1 MFYFYQLLPDAVEA
15 LLDGGFGGACD
26 VGDFAE
32 RMTVDVEEE
41 EFAVVVVL
49 EAVDETVEGLVAEVG
64 GFVGEDV
71 VDAFVV
77 FHKEWHALSLAY
89 FLTGDVEGDAR
100 DPCVEVAFAA
110 EGGPSLPEGAGDF
123 LVKVAEV
130 VAAAVGEVEAYL
142 HQGALAVAEHL
153 EEFCLLSLVGFH
165 SVSSPFFVLSIA
177 LVGEISP
184 FVVALYYN

>member
-1 MFYFYQLLPDAVEA
+1 MRRDCSSHRDWRSAKGSSCCAALAKSGRFSLGGYIFIFLLIISILLFYFYQLLPDAVEA

-32 RMTVDVEEE
+32 RMAVDVEEE

-77 FHKEWHALSLAY
+77 FHKEWHAFALAY
-89 FLTGDVEGDAR
+89 FLTGDVEGDAC
-100 DPCVEVAFAA
+100 DP
-110 EGGPSLPEGAGDF
+110 GGG
-123 LVKVAEV
+123 
-130 VAAAVGEVEAYL
+130 
-142 HQGALAVAEHL
+142 GALAPI
-153 EEFCLLSLVGFH
+153 FG
-165 SVSSPFFVLSIA
+165 P
-177 LVGEISP
+177 
-184 FVVALYYN
+184 

>member
-1 MFYFYQLLPDAVEA
+1 MRRDCSSHRDWRSAKTRSSSNASMCDRVIVSSSSSPHCATLSMVLLRGCLFETLLTFLFVSLLIISILLFYFYQLLPDAVEA
-15 LLDGGFGGACD
+15 LLDGCFGGASD

-77 FHKEWHALSLAY
+77 FHKEGHALSLAY
-89 FLTGDVEGDAR
+89 FLTGDVEGDAC
-100 DPCVEVAFAA
+100 DP
-110 EGGPSLPEGAGDF
+110 GGG
-123 LVKVAEV
+123 
-130 VAAAVGEVEAYL
+130 
-142 HQGALAVAEHL
+142 GALAPI
-153 EEFCLLSLVGFH
+153 FG
-165 SVSSPFFVLSIA
+165 P
-177 LVGEISP
+177 
-184 FVVALYYN
+184 

>member
-32 RMTVDVEEE
+32 RMMVDVEEE

-77 FHKEWHALSLAY
+77 FHKEWHAFALAY
-89 FLTGDVEGDAR
+89 FLTGDVEGDAC
-100 DPCVEVAFAA
+100 DP
-110 EGGPSLPEGAGDF
+110 GGG
-123 LVKVAEV
+123 
-130 VAAAVGEVEAYL
+130 
-142 HQGALAVAEHL
+142 GALAPV
-153 EEFCLLSLVGFH
+153 FG
-165 SVSSPFFVLSIA
+165 P
-177 LVGEISP
+177 
-184 FVVALYYN
+184 

>member
-1 MFYFYQLLPDAVEA
+1 MPDAVEA

-41 EFAVVVVL
+41 EFVVVVVL

-77 FHKEWHALSLAY
+77 FHKEGHALSLAY
-89 FLTGDVEGDAR
+89 FLTGDVEGDAC
-100 DPCVEVAFAA
+100 DPGVEVAFAA
-110 EGGPSLPEGAGDF
+110 EGGPRLPEGAGDF
-123 LVKVAEV
+123 LVEVAEV
-130 VAAAVGEVEAYL
+130 GGATAGEITAYL
-142 HQGALAVAEHL
+142 YQDAFALAEHL
-153 EEFCLLSLVGFH
+153 EEFCLLALVGFH
-165 SVSSPFFVLSIA
+165 SVSSPFFVLSSYV
-177 LVGEISP
+177 LFHYHGGLCPGGV
-184 FVVALYYN
+184 